1 MINLI
6 LGASIY
12 VLSSS
17 FVNGD
22 DSCSDLEYYNPSDTY
37 TASHIVTYGHY
48 LSDKDF
54 CKNEAYLD
62 EIMTVPIVIAC
73 IYIFMLMCFL
83 AGMSGRVHYQAC
95 KCRPPKEDNIEYEKQ
110 RTINLSLF
118 YILCCL
124 VLILDQLVFIG
135 NYRID
140 LAIDTLSGATSS
152 LQDATQEMKS
162 DSQILLDLSSILNAE
177 YTAAVQSCSG
187 NATTNT
193 SLSYL
198 HGNISAYT
206 GAMSSYTTSVTPISE
221 FLNDVEDDIEIYGV
235 VYRSVALY
243 IIWALAIIFTF
254 MVLHYNRVEFRFGLK
269 LSMGIGV
276 IVYGLYALLSF
287 PWTYS
292 TSLLAD
298 FCVFPSYNAVKS
310 LPMRDSL
317 QEIGAYYSTC
327 VGGCTLTDN
336 YQLARDSVNWLNQ
349 TSTAL
354 RQGEC
359 AGSAALLSMQD
370 TLHAAQSGLD
380 DLFFSQACAPIQ
392 KQWFRFW
399 NSGVCDDLYSGS
411 FYVWGSQLLTS
422 FFLFI
427 LIVCVSIT
435 YQFYPDLT
443 QVYPALSD
451 HSKVKDPSEP
461 GSARGSISNSNS
473 NHSNINHSNSAVG
486 DMLSPEEDPQNNL
499 NRVLAFH
506 EAEADDDPTIRL

>member
-1 MINLI
+1 M
-6 LGASIY
+6 
-12 VLSSS
+12 
-17 FVNGD
+17 NGD
-22 DSCSDLEYYNPSDTY
+22 DSCNELQYYNPSDTY
-37 TASHIVTYGHY
+37 TASYIVTYGHY

-54 CKNEAYLD
+54 CKNEAYLN

-73 IYIFMLMCFL
+73 IYIVMLLCFL

-140 LAIDTLSGATSS
+140 LSIKTLSGATSS
-152 LQDATQEMKS
+152 VQDATQEMKS
-162 DSQILLDLSSILNAE
+162 DSEILFNLGGVLSTE
-177 YTAAVQSCSG
+177 YSAAAQTCSG
-187 NATTNT
+187 SATTN
-193 SLSYL
+193 SSMAYL
-198 HGNISAYT
+198 NGNITAYT
-206 GAMSSYTTSVTPISE
+206 TAMSSYTTSVTPISD
-221 FLNDVEDDIEIYGV
+221 FLNDVEDDIQAYGV
-235 VYRSVALY
+235 VYRSIALY
-243 IIWALAIIFTF
+243 IIWALAILFTF
-254 MVLHYNRVEFRFGLK
+254 AVLHYNRVEFRYGLK

-276 IVYGLYALLSF
+276 IVYALYALLSF

-310 LPMRDSL
+310 LPTRDSL
-317 QEIGAYYSTC
+317 QEIGVYYSTC

-336 YQLARDSVNWLNQ
+336 YQLARDSVNWLNA
-349 TSTAL
+349 TSVAL
-354 RQGEC
+354 RRGEC
-359 AGSAALLSMQD
+359 AGNAALLNLQN

-380 DLFFSQACAPIQ
+380 DLYFSQACEPIQ
-392 KQWFRFW
+392 TQWFKFW
-399 NSGVCDDLYSGS
+399 NSGVCDDLYAGS

-443 QVYPALSD
+443 QVYPSD
-451 HSKVKDPSEP
+451 PNKPKNPLEQ
-461 GSARGSISNSNS
+461 GSGRGSNSFNS
-473 NHSNINHSNSAVG
+473 SQHSNSAVG
-486 DMLSPEEDPQNNL
+486 DMMSPEEDPQNNL

-506 EAEADDDPTIRL
+506 EAEADDDVTLPL

>member
-1 MINLI
+1 MNDFL
-6 LGASIY
+6 LVVG
-12 VLSSS
+12 VCLLSST

-22 DSCSDLEYYNPSDTY
+22 DSCSELEYYNPSDTY
-37 TASHIVTYGHY
+37 TASYIVTYGHY

-73 IYIFMLMCFL
+73 IYIVMLLCFL
-83 AGMSGRVHYQAC
+83 AGMSGRVYYQAC

-110 RTINLSLF
+110 RAINLSLF

-124 VLILDQLVFIG
+124 VLVLDQLVFIG

-140 LAIDTLSGATSS
+140 LSIKTLSGATSS
-152 LQDATQEMKS
+152 VQDATQEMKT
-162 DSQILLDLSSILNAE
+162 DSQTLFNLGSVLSTE
-177 YTAAVQSCSG
+177 YTAAAQTCSG
-187 NATTNT
+187 SATTNA
-193 SLSYL
+193 SMSYL
-198 HGNISAYT
+198 DGNITAYT
-206 GAMSSYTTSVTPISE
+206 NAMSSYTTSLTPISD
-221 FLNDVEDDIEIYGV
+221 FLNDVEDDIQVYGV
-235 VYRSVALY
+235 VYRSIALY
-243 IIWALAIIFTF
+243 IIWALAILFTF
-254 MVLHYNRVEFRFGLK
+254 GVLHYNRVEFRYGLK
-269 LSMGIGV
+269 LTMGIGV
-276 IVYGLYALLSF
+276 IVYALYALLSF

-310 LPMRDSL
+310 LPTRDSL
-317 QEIGAYYSTC
+317 QEIGVYYSTC

-336 YQLARDSVNWLNQ
+336 YQLARDSVNYLNA
-349 TSTAL
+349 TSVAL

-359 AGSAALLSMQD
+359 AGNAALLNMQN
-370 TLHAAQSGLD
+370 TLHSAQSGLD
-380 DLFFSQACAPIQ
+380 ALFFSQACAPIQ
-392 KQWFRFW
+392 TQWFKFW
-399 NSGVCDDLYSGS
+399 NSGVCDDLYAGS

-443 QVYPALSD
+443 QVYPSD
-451 HSKVKDPSEP
+451 PNKSKGPLEQ
-461 GSARGSISNSNS
+461 GSGRGSNSFNS
-473 NHSNINHSNSAVG
+473 SHNSNSAVG
-486 DMLSPEEDPQNNL
+486 DMMSPEEDPQNNL

-506 EAEADDDPTIRL
+506 EAEADDDMTLPL